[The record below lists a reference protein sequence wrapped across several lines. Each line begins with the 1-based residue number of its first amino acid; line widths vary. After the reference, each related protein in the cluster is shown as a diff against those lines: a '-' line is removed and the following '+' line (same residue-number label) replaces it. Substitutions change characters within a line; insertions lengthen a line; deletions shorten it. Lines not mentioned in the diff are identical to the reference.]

1 MNFACQQQQRDCT
14 EKCPAVH
21 WEQMDRSLERVP
33 PENIQ
38 KMTSLVD
45 NRQEHHLEAV
55 IDRSAASVKDLIS
68 HITDPRL
75 KQDLLVRM
83 EVRCCQR
90 QRRHRL
96 AKPREVV
103 A

>member
-1 MNFACQQQQRDCT
+1 
-14 EKCPAVH
+14 
-21 WEQMDRSLERVP
+21 MDRSLERVP